1 MRIFSK
7 PRQVAQDPRRGNV
20 EAGEPVLRISAPL
33 PRQIHDEDA
42 VALGIGY
49 FRPMLPTD
57 PKSPLLNI
65 KVTRQAIWVL
75 NADNTLTYDISYSG
89 LGGDFTA
96 SHIHGPAA
104 EGDVESV
111 PAEQVHHGHEDEQ
124 DRRLASDFHHH
135 HLERDRL
142 AGAAVADE
150 DAVRDQGHAR
160 VFVNNGPAK
169 G

>member
-75 NADNTLTYDISYSG
+75 NADNTLYARVGWEEATSAQKDAHKPVWT
-89 LGGDFTA
+89 LLPTP
-96 SHIHGPAA
+96 GPAHSFYGLRF
-104 EGDVESV
+104 ELWPEVRPDVAV
-111 PAEQVHHGHEDEQ
+111 CAGL
-124 DRRLASDFHHH
+124 RRPSW
-135 HLERDRL
+135 
-142 AGAAVADE
+142 
-150 DAVRDQGHAR
+150 
-160 VFVNNGPAK
+160 
-169 G
+169 